1 MKISFIHIPKNGG
14 SSIAK
19 IVKKNQNKNSLLKY
33 YFHSVDPFKLD
44 KKIPNLYIL
53 RDPIDR
59 FCSAVNYALQK
70 WGHQGSVKEC
80 IKNGINTPEKF
91 IQCYKN
97 KNNPYHNIVKD
108 EIENQNNIHKIGK
121 KFPFYKWTYN
131 PQIDW
136 IRENNSIFVLFENMN
151 KELQYVLSKININ
164 VNIPKVNSTK
174 KNDNRLSQD
183 SIDFLHEFYKVDFIF
198 INKIKNMSKK
208 DRLLI

>member
-19 IVKKNQNKNSLLKY
+19 IVKKNQNNPLKY

-44 KKIPNLYIL
+44 KKRPNLYIL

-70 WGHQGSVKEC
+70 WGHQGCVKEC
-80 IKNGINTPEKF
+80 IENGINTPEKF
-91 IQCYKN
+91 IQCYKD
-97 KNNPYHNIVKD
+97 KNNPYHHLVKD
-108 EIENQNNIHKIGK
+108 EIENIKGIHNIGK
-121 KFPFYKWTYN
+121 KILFYKWTYN

-136 IRENNSIFVLFENMN
+136 IREKNSIFVLFENMN
-151 KELQYVLSKININ
+151 EELQYIFRKINLN
-164 VNIPKVNSTK
+164 VVISKENSTK
-174 KNDNRLSQD
+174 KKDNYLSQD
-183 SIDFLHEFYKVDFIF
+183 SIDFLHELYKKDFVF

-208 DRLLI
+208 NRLLI